1 MSIVL
6 RAFPFIMSL
15 PSESMRKQEATK
27 DFIRTVGKGL
37 AEAKIARLATGE
49 GLEDENKDLLSYLS
63 ESVFTCYF
71 TMANRRLIC

>member
-6 RAFPFIMSL
+6 RAFPFLVLL
-15 PSESMRKQEATK
+15 PSESIRKQAAVR
-27 DFIRTVGKGL
+27 DFIRTVGKEL

-63 ESVFTCYF
+63 ESVFTCYS